1 MPDTDAVK
9 RPKRTECCRVQTQ
22 FLPHFTLALSV
33 ILNPMSEP
41 KKHLLVTIFAA
52 WKTHLVFWLGAIFVG
67 LSSVAL
73 TYGSEYMSA
82 LFRQLHQQYTL
93 YSFIFTPLSVT
104 LLAWITL
111 TYFPGAERSGVPQ
124 VKAALQTSEA
134 LNDKPLLSFRII
146 VGKLFLSLGGILS
159 GASVGLGGPAIHMGA
174 ALMSYFGRF
183 ANFAPHYLE
192 KGLILAGSS
201 AGFAAI
207 FSTPLAGIVF
217 AIEEMGRSLEEKTSG
232 LILTAVIFA
241 GATSLILMGQYVYLT
256 DRSLSF
262 PWGKAWLIIPICG
275 IVTGFMGGLFSL
287 ILLKGGAFLRSFS
300 FLSPLK
306 IAFACGLVLAV
317 LNYFSDGG
325 TAGTGYQE
333 TKDYVL
339 NPDAMSAQYP
349 LMRMLSTIA
358 TFFIGIPAGIFVPSL
373 SVGAGIGANIANW
386 LPIAPLSIVILL
398 GMTGYFAGMLQAPLT
413 SFVVIMEMT
422 NSHDIL
428 LPMMATA
435 FIANGTSKLICP
447 LSLYQGLTETY
458 LTPTLNERK

>member
-1 MPDTDAVK
+1 MSESEK
-9 RPKRTECCRVQTQ
+9 RPHLV
-22 FLPHFTLALSV
+22 LLS
-33 ILNPMSEP
+33 
-41 KKHLLVTIFAA
+41 A

-67 LSSVAL
+67 LATVAL
-73 TYGSEYMSA
+73 ALGSEYMSA
-82 LFRQLHQQYTL
+82 LFRGLHQQFLL
-93 YSFIFTPLSVT
+93 YSFLFTPVSLT
-104 LLAWITL
+104 ILAWITL
-111 TYFPGAERSGVPQ
+111 RFFPGAERSGVPQ
-124 VKAALQTSEA
+124 VKAALQRSEA
-134 LNDKPLLSFRII
+134 VNDKPFLSFRIV
-146 VGKLFLSLGGILS
+146 VGKLFLSIGGIFS
-159 GASVGLGGPAIHMGA
+159 GASVGLGGPAIHIGA
-174 ALMSYFGRF
+174 ALMTYIGRF
-183 ANFAPHYLE
+183 ANFGPHYLE

-207 FSTPLAGIVF
+207 FSAPLAGIVF

-241 GATSLILMGQYVYLT
+241 GATALILLGQYVYFT

-275 IVTGFMGGLFSL
+275 IATGFMGGLFSL
-287 ILLKGGAFLRSFS
+287 ILLKGGAFLRSIS

-306 IAFACGLVLAV
+306 IAFACGLIIAI
-317 LNYFSDGG
+317 LNYFTDGA

-333 TKDYVL
+333 TKNYLL
-339 NPDAMSAQYP
+339 NADTMPAEYP

-373 SVGAGIGANIANW
+373 SVGAGIGANLAEW

-398 GMTGYFAGMLQAPLT
+398 GMTGYFAGMLQTPLT
-413 SFVVIMEMT
+413 SFVIIMEMT

-447 LSLYQGLTETY
+447 LSLYEGLTKTY
-458 LTPTLNERK
+458 LKPTTHEQE